1 MEEEIKNPSTKE
13 EKILKLLGNQVLNPE
28 EIASELNINF
38 LETIQILSKLEI
50 EERIEETPS
59 GYKTI

>member
-38 LETIQILSKLEI
+38 LETMQILSKLEI